1 MVLDRG
7 IRKILTFVTL
17 KYESSLWVDRTDT
30 NFIAPLRMDFLRC
43 KSTLDSEKTAFS
55 VFRRKSSL
63 GAPDRSRQLLHH
75 EKQ

>member
-1 MVLDRG
+1 MNRG
-7 IRKILTFVTL
+7 IRKILTFITL
-17 KYESSLWVDRTDT
+17 KDTCKFPWVDRTDT

-43 KSTLDSEKTAFS
+43 KSTLDSVKTAFN